1 LIAFRERTPR
11 FRGTMRSMTHFPIR
25 VEPRYRLVLRLFGV
39 RDGNAWVD
47 LDETMIRSRFGW
59 ASMETERANI
69 ERWAIEGPW
78 RAITAL
84 GIRMSIRHRD
94 ITFGGT
100 PRGGVRIDFR
110 RPIRFGLL
118 RPPAFYLTVENLEGF
133 AAALAA
139 LGIPGEDRRRRRDP
153 VPAEGNAPAAD

>member
-1 LIAFRERTPR
+1 
-11 FRGTMRSMTHFPIR
+11 MRSMAHFPIR
-25 VEPRYRLVLRLFGV
+25 IEPRYRLVLRLFGV
-39 RDGNAWVD
+39 RDGNAWVE
-47 LDETMIRSRFGW
+47 LDATTIRARFGW
-59 ASMETERANI
+59 AGMETSLANV

-100 PRGGVRIDFR
+100 PRGGVRLDFR
-110 RPIRFGLL
+110 QPIRFGLF
-118 RPPAFYLTVENLEGF
+118 RPPAFYLTVEDLEGF

-139 LGIPGEDRRRRRDP
+139 LGIPGEDRRKRVDP
-153 VPAEGNAPAAD
+153 SSAPRSSAAAD